1 MLMFLYSISMFV
13 QLKEYID
20 DTEDLIN
27 IKLVREQQFL
37 ITSFTSSNISSLM
50 FNLLLLL

>member
-1 MLMFLYSISMFV
+1 MDSMLILFRLVF

-27 IKLVREQQFL
+27 IKLVRVL
-37 ITSFTSSNISSLM
+37 ITSNS
-50 FNLLLLL
+50 